1 MKDLISKIQINSI
14 EEAEIIL
21 QSEEFSKG
29 RPKTHNVG
37 DVHIFNPNLI
47 WTDLGNGAYAWR
59 SRKYYQNGKYN
70 PKLDPTYKSIDKR
83 VKRRFYHPILTGNL
97 GPEPRVIKKIEW
109 GEKMPK
115 DYIEVDNSNRRR
127 KKKKNKK
134 IKKKGW
140 TRR

>member
-1 MKDLISKIQINSI
+1 MKNLISEIHINSI
-14 EEAEIIL
+14 EEAEEIL

-29 RPKTHNVG
+29 RPKTHKVG

-70 PKLDPTYKSIDKR
+70 PKIDPVYKTITKR
-83 VKRRFYHPILTGNL
+83 VRRRFYRPLMTGNL

-109 GEKMPK
+109 GEKMPD
-115 DYIEVDNSNRRR
+115 DYEEVDNSNRRR
-127 KKKKNKK
+127 KNEK

-140 TRR
+140 TKR